1 MHTLIFKYMYI
12 LYILYNI
19 LTFFPKWILGDNLI
33 TYLQR
38 SHAGGSEHVV
48 PEPDVTDSVAGREE
62 GCLDS
67 EHIPWILFGAVHVD
81 EVA

>member
-1 MHTLIFKYMYI
+1 M
-12 LYILYNI
+12 
-19 LTFFPKWILGDNLI
+19 
-33 TYLQR
+33 TYFQW
-38 SHAGGSEHVV
+38 SHAGRSKHVV

-67 EHIPWILFGAVHVD
+67 EHVPWILFGAVHVD